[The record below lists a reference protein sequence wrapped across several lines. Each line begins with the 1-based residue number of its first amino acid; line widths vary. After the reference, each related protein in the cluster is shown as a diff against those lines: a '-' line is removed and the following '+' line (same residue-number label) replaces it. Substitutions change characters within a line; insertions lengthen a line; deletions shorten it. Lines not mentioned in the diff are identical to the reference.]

1 MTERKMENTAYTNAE
16 SPDHKATTP
25 LRHAM
30 PRYKDNSTLEPYFRT
45 VHADVY
51 SPPKR
56 KRAQERVLRVRT
68 FSNEGK
74 LGVNELLQNPCIGGH
89 STPLLSEKEQ
99 QLVPQDLHE
108 RANKCS
114 IVQAG
119 PGCETL
125 MKQSSSFD
133 AQASGGVQAN
143 GTMKRRAPS
152 PSHSFFSTNYLQPQ
166 TPAVGLASAAT
177 PPVRFTQHADIIYNM
192 DDRRESILKQTGYSP
207 FRTAASLESDDT
219 QSPVSTPFRFTSFP
233 ASLPRISA
241 KVAQPKSLDEL
252 PSQFLLYDQSSNLP
266 PSPLHPTSTP
276 RFVFSSKVSW
286 DANLTNKIPPLEGNS
301 SLSPCMEAESSSPNR
316 ARAVDVSRDSTISS
330 VSTASPAHIS
340 IFPRQIPVHVMSTPL
355 DLDPTDFHKVATG
368 GDWNENAEEEDEEH
382 VDKAVSGTRLNFNSL
397 LSPEVGKTA
406 TESVQ
411 GK

>member
-1 MTERKMENTAYTNAE
+1 
-16 SPDHKATTP
+16 
-25 LRHAM
+25 M

-51 SPPKR
+51 SPQKR
-56 KRAQERVLRVRT
+56 KRVQERVIRAQP

-99 QLVPQDLHE
+99 QLAQQDLHE

-152 PSHSFFSTNYLQPQ
+152 PSHSFFSTNCLQPK

-177 PPVRFTQHADIIYNM
+177 PPVRSTQHADIIYNM
-192 DDRRESILKQTGYSP
+192 DDRRESILKQLGYSP
-207 FRTAASLESDDT
+207 FRTAACLESDDT
-219 QSPVSTPFRFTSFP
+219 QSPVSTLFRFTSFT

-241 KVAQPKSLDEL
+241 KVARPKSLDEL
-252 PSQFLLYDQSSNLP
+252 PSQFLLYDQSSNIP

-276 RFVFSSKVSW
+276 RFVFSSKVPW
-286 DANLTNKIPPLEGNS
+286 DTNLTNKIPPLEGNS
-301 SLSPCMEAESSSPNR
+301 SLSPYLQLN
-316 ARAVDVSRDSTISS
+316 
-330 VSTASPAHIS
+330 
-340 IFPRQIPVHVMSTPL
+340 PVAQTVL
-355 DLDPTDFHKVATG
+355 
-368 GDWNENAEEEDEEH
+368 
-382 VDKAVSGTRLNFNSL
+382 
-397 LSPEVGKTA
+397 
-406 TESVQ
+406 
-411 GK
+411 

>member
-1 MTERKMENTAYTNAE
+1 MTEGKMENTTCTNAK
-16 SPDHKATTP
+16 SPDHKATTS
-25 LRHAM
+25 LRQAM
-30 PRYKDNSTLEPYFRT
+30 PQHKDNSTLEPWFRT
-45 VHADVY
+45 THSDVY

-74 LGVNELLQNPCIGGH
+74 LGVTELLQNPGIGSL
-89 STPLLSEKEQ
+89 STPLPSEKGQ

-119 PGCETL
+119 SGCEAL
-125 MKQSSSFD
+125 MKQSSLFD
-133 AQASGGVQAN
+133 AHASESLEVN
-143 GTMKRRAPS
+143 GIMKRRAPS
-152 PSHSFFSTNYLQPQ
+152 SSHSFFSINYLHPQ
-166 TPAVGLASAAT
+166 TPEVGLASGAT
-177 PPVRFTQHADIIYNM
+177 PPVRFSQHADFIYNM
-192 DDRRESILKQTGYSP
+192 DNRRDTLKQTCYSP
-207 FRTAASLESDDT
+207 FRRAASLESDDT

-276 RFVFSSKVSW
+276 RYVLSSKVSW
-286 DANLTNKIPPLEGNS
+286 DANLTNKITFLEGSS

-316 ARAVDVSRDSTISS
+316 ARAVDISRDSTISS
-330 VSTASPAHIS
+330 VSTTSPAHNS
-340 IFPRQIPVHVMSTPL
+340 ILPNQIPVHLLSTPL
-355 DLDPTDFHKVATG
+355 ELDPTDFHKVATG
-368 GDWNENAEEEDEEH
+368 GDWNENPEGEAEEH
-382 VDKAVSGTRLNFNSL
+382 LDKAVSGTRLNFNSL
-397 LSPEVGKTA
+397 LSPEVGKT
-406 TESVQ
+406 TIEDVQ

>member
-1 MTERKMENTAYTNAE
+1 MTEGKMKNTAYTNAE

-25 LRHAM
+25 LRQAM

-45 VHADVY
+45 VHADVC

-56 KRAQERVLRVRT
+56 KRAQDKLLRVRT

-74 LGVNELLQNPCIGGH
+74 LGVNELLQNPCIGGR

-119 PGCETL
+119 SGCEAL
-125 MKQSSSFD
+125 MKPSSFV
-133 AQASGGVQAN
+133 AHASGCVPAN
-143 GTMKRRAPS
+143 GIMKRRAPS

-166 TPAVGLASAAT
+166 TPAAVLASAAT
-177 PPVRFTQHADIIYNM
+177 PPVRYTQHADIIYNM
-192 DDRRESILKQTGYSP
+192 DDRRDSILKQTGCSP

-252 PSQFLLYDQSSNLP
+252 PSQFLLYDQSSNLL
-266 PSPLHPTSTP
+266 PSPLHPASTP
-276 RFVFSSKVSW
+276 RYVFSSKVSW
-286 DANLTNKIPPLEGNS
+286 DANLTNKIPFLEGNS
-301 SLSPCMEAESSSPNR
+301 SLSPCMETESSSPNR
-316 ARAVDVSRDSTISS
+316 AKAVDVSRDSTISS
-330 VSTASPAHIS
+330 VSTASPAHTS
-340 IFPRQIPVHVMSTPL
+340 ILPGQIPVHVMSTPL
-355 DLDPTDFHKVATG
+355 VLDPTDFHKVATG
-368 GDWNENAEEEDEEH
+368 GDWNENAEEEDGEH

-397 LSPEVGKTA
+397 LSPEVGKT
-406 TESVQ
+406 TIETVQ
-411 GK
+411 G